1 MIGSAPDTVC
11 RREPQ
16 LLKVAALILQGQIVP
31 FRRKWSEFIQMR
43 KICRNMLEYN
53 KNFYY
58 IVPAK
63 CNPEVTLRCESAILR
78 LP

>member
-1 MIGSAPDTVC
+1 
-11 RREPQ
+11 
-16 LLKVAALILQGQIVP
+16 
-31 FRRKWSEFIQMR
+31 
-43 KICRNMLEYN
+43 MLEYI

-63 CNPEVTLRCESAILR
+63 CNPEVTLRCESVILR

>member
-1 MIGSAPDTVC
+1 
-11 RREPQ
+11 
-16 LLKVAALILQGQIVP
+16 
-31 FRRKWSEFIQMR
+31 
-43 KICRNMLEYN
+43 MLEYI

-63 CNPEVTLRCESAILR
+63 CNPEVMLRCESVILR